1 MNDGAGARDR
11 SLWLGALGVLALV
24 LCCAGPALVAGGL
37 LSTLGAVVSNGF
49 VIALGLAIIA
59 GAVVFTVARRRRAC
73 GSDDRR
79 ADHHSH
85 EP

>member
-1 MNDGAGARDR
+1 MNDGADSRDR
-11 SLWLGALGVLALV
+11 SLWLAALGGLALV

-37 LSTLGAVVSNGF
+37 LSTVGTAISNGF
-49 VIALGLAIIA
+49 VTALGLAMIA
-59 GAVVFTVARRRRAC
+59 GGVVFTVARRRRAC